1 MPKVLYATG
10 ASAPTTIIAK
20 RLSINCGAI
29 NGDNDSIVCDST
41 ARVEVGDSVVFKDP
55 VQQLYFSS
63 TTTAGSNTI
72 TIPYSLQ
79 VNQPITF
86 TGFTRQLSCTGT
98 LYRTYVTC
106 TSTIGLSRYD
116 PITFPI
122 DVGGGKNLSG
132 QVGTGIKAG
141 KQYYIDFIPD
151 NTKFD
156 ISASSNLSKNVTFI
170 TDTRPFIAT
179 VQPKKFDGI
188 IEKNKTYYIKE
199 VVSSG
204 VYRLSTTQGGPT
216 LALNSLTGIISAITS
231 PFNYGGIVPGVKY
244 YIKEIVDSNNFKIS
258 ATKFGTIM
266 DLTTAVGTI
275 KADIA
280 TDFTTDS
287 SEANSQGLLTIFEAV
302 GATPEEK
309 YAPINNPYTNIDRI
323 YFDTRFDYLNIVKSF
338 SASISFP
345 FENVTETCGKKGKDC
360 ALVPRS
366 NIRMI
371 LLGAHGQNYIPAVI
385 GYDLTTNRALCGDQ
399 IVQVN
404 GVSSFRLFQLL
415 VDENNIWIK
424 ERWYVRG
431 QPLQA
436 NDFIFKVFVFNK
448 PVPL

>member
-10 ASAPTTIIAK
+10 ASVPTTIVAK

-29 NGDNDSIVCDST
+29 NGDSDTIACDST
-41 ARVEVGDSVVFKDP
+41 ARLEVGDSVVFRDP
-55 VQQLYFSS
+55 FQQLYFSS
-63 TTTAGSNTI
+63 TTNADSDTI

-98 LYRTYVTC
+98 LQYTYVTC
-106 TSTIGLSRYD
+106 TSVIGLSKYD
-116 PITFPI
+116 PITFAI
-122 DVGGGKNLSG
+122 NIGGGN
-132 QVGTGIKAG
+132 KAG
-141 KQYYIDFIPD
+141 AGIIAGRQYYIDFIPVQF
-151 NTKFD
+151 NNRFD
-156 ISASSNLSKNVTFI
+156 ISASPYLAGTLRVL
-170 TDTRPFIAT
+170 TDTRPFTAT
-179 VQPKKFDGI
+179 VQPQKFDGI
-188 IEKNKTYYIKE
+188 IEKKRYYIKE
-199 VVSSG
+199 VVSSQ

-216 LALNSLTGIISAITS
+216 LALNSVTGIISANTS

-266 DLTTAVGTI
+266 DLTTTVGTI
-275 KADIA
+275 KADIT

-287 SEANSQGLLTIFEAV
+287 SGANSQGLLTIFEAV

-309 YAPINNPYTNIDRI
+309 YAPINNPYTNINRI
-323 YFDTRFDYLNIVKSF
+323 YFDTRFDYLNIVNSF
-338 SASISFP
+338 SAFISFP
-345 FENVTETCGKKGKDC
+345 FENVTQECGKKGKNC

-385 GYDLTTNRALCGDQ
+385 GYDLITTRALCGDQ

-404 GVSSFRLFQLL
+404 GPSSFRLFQLL
-415 VDENNIWIK
+415 VDENNIWLK
-424 ERWYVRG
+424 ERWYVRVE
-431 QPLQA
+431 PLQEKS
-436 NDFIFKVFVFNK
+436 FIFKVFVFNK
-448 PVPL
+448 PVPV